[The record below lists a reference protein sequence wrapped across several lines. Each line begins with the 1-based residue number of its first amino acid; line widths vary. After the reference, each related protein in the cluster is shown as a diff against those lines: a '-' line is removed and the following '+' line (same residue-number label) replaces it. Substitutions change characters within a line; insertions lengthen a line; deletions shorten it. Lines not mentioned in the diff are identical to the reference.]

1 MIDTDDDMTEQVDEL
16 LREDPRLL
24 PAAKLIGCVGV
35 VYREAKPPKAPKA
48 PKGGAKPPPRVDG
61 SAPDPAPTAEDGGE
75 SGEVAE
81 ELGPPALPSPWHKV
95 AVLAKANGL
104 AKFENGKPILA
115 TVTVDGTLYEQL
127 DGRGQRAALV
137 IALRGLRSG
146 EDRDGATVA
155 VIERA
160 PVRAWPDATGEA
172 IELMAQLGPD
182 GARGASL
189 VGTLP
194 GPSEIE
200 RLAEAIAAF
209 RRRLDAG
216 QDLGDMRDALEE
228 CEEDLGGVLT
238 AVRSRL
244 AAAGF
249 EPPAIVAE
257 DRHGDVGFY
266 AIDAYGDGTPSS
278 YEIGWGHGSRD
289 SYPGAHWSAH
299 GWALYEGSDLHDG
312 HGSLRELIDALGP
325 DVWLTLED
333 YKRDRP
339 VKIEAVID
347 AARAWAELP
356 PLAETPEQE
365 IAGELPEDGQ

>member
-35 VYREAKPPKAPKA
+35 VYREAKPPKPPQTPKPPKA
-48 PKGGAKPPPRVDG
+48 GAKPPPRVDG
-61 SAPDPAPTAEDGGE
+61 SAPDPAPAAEDGGE
-75 SGEVAE
+75 SGEVTAPI
-81 ELGPPALPSPWHKV
+81 GPPALPSPWHKV

-137 IALRGLRSG
+137 LALRGLRSG
-146 EDRDGATVA
+146 EDKDGATVA
-155 VIERA
+155 VVERA

-172 IELMAQLGPD
+172 IEVMAQLGPD
-182 GARGASL
+182 GAAGAAL
-189 VGTLP
+189 VGTLS
-194 GPSEIE
+194 GPSELE

-209 RRRLDAG
+209 RRRVDAG

-244 AAAGF
+244 AAQ
-249 EPPAIVAE
+249 AIAAE
-257 DRHGDVGFY
+257 
-266 AIDAYGDGTPSS
+266 GDG
-278 YEIGWGHGSRD
+278 
-289 SYPGAHWSAH
+289 
-299 GWALYEGSDLHDG
+299 
-312 HGSLRELIDALGP
+312 
-325 DVWLTLED
+325 
-333 YKRDRP
+333 
-339 VKIEAVID
+339 
-347 AARAWAELP
+347 
-356 PLAETPEQE
+356 Q
-365 IAGELPEDGQ
+365 

>member
-1 MIDTDDDMTEQVDEL
+1 MIDTDDDMTEQVNQL

-24 PAAKLIGCVGV
+24 PAGKLIGCVGV
-35 VYREAKPPKAPKA
+35 VYREAKPPKAPKT
-48 PKGGAKPPPRVDG
+48 PKPPKAGAKPPPRVDG
-61 SAPDPAPTAEDGGE
+61 SAPDPAPAAEDGGE

-137 IALRGLRSG
+137 LALRGLRSG
-146 EDRDGATVA
+146 EDKDGATVA

-244 AAAGF
+244 AVSS
-249 EPPAIVAE
+249 IVHDE
-257 DRHGDVGFY
+257 GD
-266 AIDAYGDGTPSS
+266 
-278 YEIGWGHGSRD
+278 E
-289 SYPGAHWSAH
+289 
-299 GWALYEGSDLHDG
+299 
-312 HGSLRELIDALGP
+312 
-325 DVWLTLED
+325 
-333 YKRDRP
+333 
-339 VKIEAVID
+339 D
-347 AARAWAELP
+347 AAMEGARGS
-356 PLAETPEQE
+356 EQ
-365 IAGELPEDGQ
+365 